1 MGQPLFEKEIAY
13 LNTYI
18 ISLSLTHTHTHTLSY
33 GDLDLFLYQMSLKHL
48 FIWHRSSLCRD
59 YTLHMVLWMWCMCD

>member
-18 ISLSLTHTHTHTLSY
+18 ISLTHTHTLSY
-33 GDLDLFLYQMSLKHL
+33 GDLDLFFYQMSLKHL
-48 FIWHRSSLCRD
+48 FVWHRSSLCRD
-59 YTLHMVLWMWCMCD
+59 YTLHMVL